1 MPPNRKNTGLFTSN
15 AEYESLKI
23 PIQSKYLPL
32 TDLRS
37 EVVTATSTAPAKVQ
51 QQQQQHHH
59 QTKLED
65 DVVSIHQ
72 PVAVVVEEEEDLTY
86 SYWDIPSDIPVEDE
100 KEEIINDLFSLA
112 HIESNM
118 ITDSIVIK
126 KLEEESATTTTMK
139 QQQEPES
146 YWTWSNDTDNDWNDT
161 YYDNTIESKSVSV
174 SSPDKDCEDCCQ
186 DYWAWESSSA
196 VVDIDESDNNDY
208 GVEEDDDVVMM
219 KAATTTKSMSTNN
232 NNVDVDRRKQP
243 AIRNVLTKSW
253 RKHKHLPEPE
263 QPATACSTTTA
274 STSEHYWHWQEF
286 HSKSCS
292 SQ

>member
-32 TDLRS
+32 TDSRS

-51 QQQQQHHH
+51 QQQQHH
-59 QTKLED
+59 QTKVKD
-65 DVVSIHQ
+65 YVVSIQ

-100 KEEIINDLFSLA
+100 KEEIIDDLFSLT

-118 ITDSIVIK
+118 ITDSIIIK
-126 KLEEESATTTTMK
+126 KLEEEPTTNTLK
-139 QQQEPES
+139 RQQEPET
-146 YWTWSNDTDNDWNDT
+146 YWTWSNDTDKDWNDT

-174 SSPDKDCEDCCQ
+174 STPDKHCEDCCQ

-196 VVDIDESDNNDY
+196 VVDIDESENNYNGD
-208 GVEEDDDVVMM
+208 EEDDVVMM
-219 KAATTTKSMSTNN
+219 IAATTTGSMNMNN
-232 NNVDVDRRKQP
+232 NSVYVDRRKQL

-263 QPATACSTTTA
+263 QPATVCTTTAA

-286 HSKSCS
+286 HSKSCG